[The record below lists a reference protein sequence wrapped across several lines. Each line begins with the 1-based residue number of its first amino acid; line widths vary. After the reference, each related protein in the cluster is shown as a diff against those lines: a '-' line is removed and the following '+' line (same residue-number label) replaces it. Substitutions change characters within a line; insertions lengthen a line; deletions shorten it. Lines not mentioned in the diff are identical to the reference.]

1 DFLLRECE
9 RSYPFKYLSIV
20 RRSTFKSRANWL
32 LLIFIL
38 ELSISKFNF
47 GKSSSPL
54 ISISVLISI
63 CICIIFTPKILCITN
78 HLLYI
83 LIQSFMYIVRVSFIP
98 LPATRDTCSL
108 QPSDTVHYTLVPFN
122 FIKDIISS
130 STVVWSQPSTYVSLL
145 TQSCSIQSI
154 FNFLLLMPF
163 GVYLRYFFN
172 RRRYWK
178 KAFGLGFILS
188 LFYEVT
194 QLTGIYGIYNCPY
207 RIFDVD
213 DLFL

>member
-1 DFLLRECE
+1 
-9 RSYPFKYLSIV
+9 SYPFKYLSIV

-83 LIQSFMYIVRVSFIP
+83 LIQSFLYIVRVSFIF
-98 LPATRDTCSL
+98 TSIC
-108 QPSDTVHYTLVPFN
+108 TLL
-122 FIKDIISS
+122 D
-130 STVVWSQPSTYVSLL
+130 YHL
-145 TQSCSIQSI
+145 
-154 FNFLLLMPF
+154 
-163 GVYLRYFFN
+163 YFFS
-172 RRRYWK
+172 
-178 KAFGLGFILS
+178 FILIS
-188 LFYEVT
+188 LEN
-194 QLTGIYGIYNCPY
+194 G
-207 RIFDVD
+207 IFDQSR
-213 DLFL
+213 

>member
-83 LIQSFMYIVRVSFIP
+83 LIQSFMYIVRVSFINNENH
-98 LPATRDTCSL
+98 LKIDDL
-108 QPSDTVHYTLVPFN
+108 NNTLSKN
-122 FIKDIISS
+122 NSS
-130 STVVWSQPSTYVSLL
+130 RILMDFSYDNVFAF
-145 TQSCSIQSI
+145 
-154 FNFLLLMPF
+154 FNFLVSIAVMLYIIFLF
-163 GVYLRYFFN
+163 GSEL
-172 RRRYWK
+172 
-178 KAFGLGFILS
+178 FG
-188 LFYEVT
+188 
-194 QLTGIYGIYNCPY
+194 
-207 RIFDVD
+207 
-213 DLFL
+213 